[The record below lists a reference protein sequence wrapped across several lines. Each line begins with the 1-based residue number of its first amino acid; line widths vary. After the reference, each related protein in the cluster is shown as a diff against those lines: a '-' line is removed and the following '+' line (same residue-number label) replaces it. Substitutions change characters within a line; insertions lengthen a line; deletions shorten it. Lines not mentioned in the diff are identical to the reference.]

1 MALPNNVIEYLN
13 QKRQNPAKW
22 RFLTSKEYL
31 MRGYVGNVGRPSGK
45 KADEQIME
53 MINEW

>member
-13 QKRQNPAKW
+13 QKRQNPV
-22 RFLTSKEYL
+22 F

>member
-1 MALPNNVIEYLN
+1 MALPSNVIEYLN
-13 QKRQNPAKW
+13 KKRQNLAKGSVLASQGY
-22 RFLTSKEYL
+22 F
-31 MRGYVGNVGRPSGK
+31 MRGYVGNVDRPSGK

>member
-13 QKRQNPAKW
+13 KKRRNLVRGGFSASQ
-22 RFLTSKEYL
+22 EYF
-31 MRGYVGNVGRPSGK
+31 MRGYVSNVNRPSGK

-53 MINEW
+53 MVNEW